1 MKETLPLI
9 LGYLAFILL
18 AISLLVNNEIR
29 FRWLN
34 SMGSLS
40 FVLYGLMIDAF
51 PIIITNGLL
60 LCINIFYLIKIYTT
74 DEDFDLIEFFSTDSL
89 IQKYFS
95 FYQKDI
101 LTFFPNFSLQDKENE
116 LRFIVLRDLAFANIF
131 VAQISP
137 EGIAFVKINYTVP
150 KYRDFKVGRFIFE
163 KENKYLR
170 SKGIKQIV
178 YKEVINKNHIQF
190 LKIMKFK
197 KVIIDGNKCY
207 AKELS

>member
-1 MKETLPLI
+1 MKETIPLI

-34 SMGSLS
+34 SLGSLS

-51 PIIITNGLL
+51 PIIITNGFL
-60 LCINIFYLIKIYTT
+60 LCINIYYLIKIYTT
-74 DEDFDLIEFFSTDSL
+74 DEDFDLIEFFSNDTL

-101 LTFFPNFSLQDKENE
+101 LTFFPDFSLQDKENE

-131 VAQISP
+131 VAQISS
-137 EGIAFVKINYTVP
+137 EGIAYVKINYTTP
-150 KYRDFKVGRFIFE
+150 KYRDFKVGKFIFE
-163 KENKYLR
+163 KENKYLK

-197 KVIIDGNKCY
+197 KVMIDGNTCY
-207 AKELS
+207 TKEIS

>member
-1 MKETLPLI
+1 MKETIPLI

-29 FRWLN
+29 FHWLN
-34 SMGSLS
+34 SLGSLS

-51 PIIITNGLL
+51 PIIITNGFL
-60 LCINIFYLIKIYTT
+60 LCINIYYLIKIYTT
-74 DEDFDLIEFFSTDSL
+74 DEDFDLIEFFSNDTL

-101 LTFFPNFSLQDKENE
+101 LTFFPDFSLQDKENE

-131 VAQISP
+131 VAQISS
-137 EGIAFVKINYTVP
+137 EGIAYVKINYTTP
-150 KYRDFKVGRFIFE
+150 KYRDFKVGKFIFE
-163 KENKYLR
+163 KENKYLK

-197 KVIIDGNKCY
+197 KIIIDGNKCY
-207 AKELS
+207 TKEIS

>member
-1 MKETLPLI
+1 MKETIPLI

-34 SMGSLS
+34 SLGSLS

-51 PIIITNGLL
+51 PIIITNGFL
-60 LCINIFYLIKIYTT
+60 LCINIYYLIKIYTT
-74 DEDFDLIEFFSTDSL
+74 DEDFDLIEFFSNDTL

-101 LTFFPNFSLQDKENE
+101 LTFFPDFSLQDKENE

-131 VAQISP
+131 VAQISS
-137 EGIAFVKINYTVP
+137 EGIAYVKINYTTP
-150 KYRDFKVGRFIFE
+150 KYRDFKVGKFIFE
-163 KENKYLR
+163 KENKYLK

-207 AKELS
+207 TKEIS

>member
-1 MKETLPLI
+1 MQETLPLI

-34 SMGSLS
+34 SLGSIS

-60 LCINIFYLIKIYTT
+60 LCINVFYLIKIYTT

-89 IQKYFS
+89 IQKYCS

-116 LRFIVLRDLAFANIF
+116 LRFIVLRDMAFANIF

-197 KVIIDGNKCY
+197 KIIIDGNKCY

>member
-34 SMGSLS
+34 SLGSIS

-101 LTFFPNFSLQDKENE
+101 LTFFPNFSLHDKENE

-131 VAQISP
+131 VAQISL

-207 AKELS
+207 TKEIS